1 MFASPFKDGLIVL
14 VILLLFFGPKRLP
27 ALSRAIGESVKE
39 FKGGITDGS
48 KDEDESP
55 EIPAAKPAAPVV
67 APSAPVATP
76 AEPVAT
82 HSEPTGTGSE

>member
-39 FKGGITDGS
+39 FKGGIAESS
-48 KDEDESP
+48 KP
-55 EIPAAKPAAPVV
+55 EEPSSEISAAKP
-67 APSAPVATP
+67 
-76 AEPVAT
+76 
-82 HSEPTGTGSE
+82 SEPAGTGAESKTP

>member
-39 FKGGITDGS
+39 FRGGITQG
-48 KDEDESP
+48 
-55 EIPAAKPAAPVV
+55 AKPEDQQSEISAAP
-67 APSAPVATP
+67 P
-76 AEPVAT
+76 AESV
-82 HSEPTGTGSE
+82 STGSETTTNA